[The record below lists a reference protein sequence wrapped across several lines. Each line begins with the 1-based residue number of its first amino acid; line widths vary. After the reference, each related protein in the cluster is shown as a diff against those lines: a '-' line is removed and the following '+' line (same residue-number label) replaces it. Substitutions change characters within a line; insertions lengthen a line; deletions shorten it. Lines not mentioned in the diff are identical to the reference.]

1 MVITDLAT
9 DSGTANDMS
18 LAAGVDLQL
27 TTGINELSTTKENR
41 IRNALVQA
49 TKRVCYAVVNSS
61 AMNGMA
67 GGAGMVSSGT
77 PAYVVMLAAIDILG
91 LLALVTAEVFTVRKC
106 RVEAPVLTEEEQ
118 KKARKKAI
126 VKAVVTIVALAV
138 ILVAAVI
145 YINSQMIG
153 ESIFDYIFH

>member
-27 TTGINELSTTKENR
+27 TTGINELSTAKENR

-61 AMNGMA
+61 ASLPDS
-67 GGAGMVSSGT
+67 V
-77 PAYVVMLAAIDILG
+77 D
-91 LLALVTAEVFTVRKC
+91 LLTVDEGKT
-106 RVEAPVLTEEEQ
+106 L
-118 KKARKKAI
+118 
-126 VKAVVTIVALAV
+126 
-138 ILVAAVI
+138 
-145 YINSQMIG
+145 
-153 ESIFDYIFH
+153 